1 MFKKKSV
8 SDHNICDTVREQV
21 DWVGN
26 VINYHG
32 AFFLSAARARVT
44 AYGRDRLV
52 AHMDASGAG
61 CGCPPR
67 VRASREC

>member
-1 MFKKKSV
+1 MEASAITTE
-8 SDHNICDTVREQV
+8 SWDTVREQV
-21 DWVGN
+21 DWVGAR
-26 VINYHG
+26 HQLSWRL
-32 AFFLSAARARVT
+32 FLSAARARVT